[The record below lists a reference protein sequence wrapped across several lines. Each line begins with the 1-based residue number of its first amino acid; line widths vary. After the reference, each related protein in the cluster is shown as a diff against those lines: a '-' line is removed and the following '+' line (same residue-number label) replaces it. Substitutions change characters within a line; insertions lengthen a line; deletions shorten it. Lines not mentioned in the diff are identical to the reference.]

1 MDDLV
6 IAEAPAPPRPTE
18 RTPDL
23 FDELAAIRAALL
35 ADMEEYEQPSAVR
48 AGFDYPL
55 PLDDT
60 DTPDAGDPYWL
71 RFVRMGEPE

>member
-6 IAEAPAPPRPTE
+6 IAEVPAPPRAPQ
-18 RTPDL
+18 RVPDL

-35 ADMEEYEQPSAVR
+35 ADMDEYAQPSAVR
-48 AGFDYPL
+48 AGFGYSL

-60 DTPDAGDPYWL
+60 DTPDASDPYWL
-71 RFVRMGEPE
+71 RFVRMGED